1 MQMTRTNVPQEF
13 GVVQRDSQRVLAI
26 LRNVMVELE
35 SSVSNVRHREQPE
48 FAPRAQQRYVITY
61 SRHS

>member
-1 MQMTRTNVPQEF
+1 MTRTNVPHEF
-13 GVVQRDSQRVLAI
+13 AVVQRETQRVLAI
-26 LRNVMVELE
+26 LRDAMVELE
-35 SSVSNVRHREQPE
+35 SSVGDLRHGEQPE